1 MEVNRKIFLIMLKTI
16 PILLA
21 SISFINTTLNILGVK
36 IMFLTSMSFISVLP
50 LIFLYMASYVFQ
62 FCAYHRMF
70 LHYLSFIL
78 LLNTIDLYWIIP
90 ISRMNCVIIFMI
102 ITFIF
107 LIITLY
113 KYLKSKR
120 HVDKNI

>member
-21 SISFINTTLNILGVK
+21 SISFINTLLNIFGIK
-36 IMFLTSMSFISVLP
+36 IMFLTNISFISVLP

>member
-21 SISFINTTLNILGVK
+21 SISFINTLLNILGIK
-36 IMFLTSMSFISVLP
+36 IMFLTNISFISVLP

>member
-36 IMFLTSMSFISVLP
+36 IMFLTSISFISVLP
-50 LIFLYMASYVFQ
+50 LIFLYMASCVFQ

>member
-36 IMFLTSMSFISVLP
+36 IMFLTSISFISVLP